1 MNILTK
7 TKLLNQCSI
16 TSKNTSNIDNVL
28 SKATIKAISN
38 NTGVKLTDTSFFTS
52 NSDLYAGLGWLNIVF
67 YKLKRSNL
75 TKQLESILEEYC
87 KITGDNIIGIMN
99 NKGSYEKKYVT
110 SGGIALKYTPN
121 RLDSCL
127 CIPQKFLEKIG
138 LEEIQ
143 QLLRV
148 FLVNIPEI
156 LEIDAKLNRLD
167 FYVDDYKQIVAIEK
181 IKEAIENKNYVGKA
195 KNSKSIEKNKLHS
208 NNSIGSTY
216 YLGSRQSDC
225 YIRIYNKQKQLS
237 LDNPLTRIEMEIKG
251 KLVDRIGRNLIEMKI
266 SDWMHY
272 LFNVLL
278 GKIDFRDRSVDKN
291 ISRCP
296 QLDWW
301 KTFCKG
307 EKGIRLYSTN
317 YKSKIT
323 TLNQEQWLKESV
335 SPYLALIYDIYELSG
350 KGDEWLND
358 LIKIGRSRQNKK
370 HKKIFNDISSPI
382 NK

>member
-1 MNILTK
+1 
-7 TKLLNQCSI
+7 
-16 TSKNTSNIDNVL
+16 
-28 SKATIKAISN
+28 
-38 NTGVKLTDTSFFTS
+38 
-52 NSDLYAGLGWLNIVF
+52 
-67 YKLKRSNL
+67 
-75 TKQLESILEEYC
+75 
-87 KITGDNIIGIMN
+87 
-99 NKGSYEKKYVT
+99 
-110 SGGIALKYTPN
+110 
-121 RLDSCL
+121 
-127 CIPQKFLEKIG
+127 
-138 LEEIQ
+138 
-143 QLLRV
+143 
-148 FLVNIPEI
+148 
-156 LEIDAKLNRLD
+156 
-167 FYVDDYKQIVAIEK
+167 
-181 IKEAIENKNYVGKA
+181 
-195 KNSKSIEKNKLHS
+195 
-208 NNSIGSTY
+208 
-216 YLGSRQSDC
+216 
-225 YIRIYNKQKQLS
+225 
-237 LDNPLTRIEMEIKG
+237 MEIKG